1 MKSVKPQTLIAIC
14 LRNICTAIVPNIDH
28 LPKELASKQIDWFV
42 IDGPGTSEECV
53 LSAAAGLRNKGLI
66 TEYSF
71 KRTGVGKQMKE
82 ANRRGA
88 ARALI
93 IYDNEKAAIKDMT
106 TGDQSDDAPLAGV
119 LAELSMDPA
128 VALEMTHEQKGLLN
142 VLADLLQFRLGHE
155 FVGSADEAVTV
166 RAVRH
171 LAQLCLR
178 RLSLYIA
185 DDSFINTRVSVA
197 KITTHDVK
205 GT

>member
-1 MKSVKPQTLIAIC
+1 LASMEGLGEQAAELQRLCDMLSAMGVGEYLKFDFHIVRGLAYYTGVVYEVIAAGERAVAGGGRYDN
-14 LRNICTAIVPNIDH
+14 LLQLVGGPAVGATGFGMGDVVLGLLLEEKGK

-106 TGDQSDDAPLAGV
+106 TGDQSDDAPLSDV
-119 LAELSMDPA
+119 LAEIS
-128 VALEMTHEQKGLLN
+128 
-142 VLADLLQFRLGHE
+142 
-155 FVGSADEAVTV
+155 
-166 RAVRH
+166 
-171 LAQLCLR
+171 
-178 RLSLYIA
+178 
-185 DDSFINTRVSVA
+185 
-197 KITTHDVK
+197 
-205 GT
+205 